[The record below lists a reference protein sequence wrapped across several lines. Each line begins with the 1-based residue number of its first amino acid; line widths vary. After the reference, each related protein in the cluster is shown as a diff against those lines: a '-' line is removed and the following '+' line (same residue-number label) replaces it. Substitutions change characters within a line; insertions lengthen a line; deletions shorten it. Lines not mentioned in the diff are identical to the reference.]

1 MDLLRFNEA
10 HPPASGLASRQRHGY
25 PISMPESH
33 AAPLPISL
41 HLARVR
47 DCALLTALAIFGPY
61 VVHVIPGWDDS
72 PLGARLIP
80 VFWAPLLGVFWRQY
94 GFTLGLAFASPWINH
109 LLFGMP
115 SQRMAIVLSFELVVF
130 TLLLFAMVRAW
141 GRRAWMGPA
150 GYLLTKPF
158 SAALIAVWPLLP
170 APPLKFIATS
180 VTTAWAGIIVL
191 ALLGWLAGRGP
202 HQSAS

>member
-1 MDLLRFNEA
+1 M
-10 HPPASGLASRQRHGY
+10 SQ
-25 PISMPESH
+25 SH
-33 AAPLPISL
+33 STPVPISL
-41 HLARVR
+41 HFARVR
-47 DCALLTALAIFGPY
+47 DLASLTALAVLGPY
-61 VVHVIPGWDDS
+61 VVHLFPGWDDS

-80 VFWAPLLGVFWRQY
+80 MFWAPLLGVFWRQY

-109 LLFGMP
+109 LIFGMP
-115 SQRMAIVLSFELVVF
+115 SRPLAIVLSFELVVF

-141 GRRAWMGPA
+141 GHRAWMGPA

-158 SAALIAVWPLLP
+158 SALLIAAWPLLP
-170 APPLKFIATS
+170 APPLKFIAHS
-180 VTTAWAGIIVL
+180 VTTAWLGIIVL